1 MPCPLFEPVRAVSL
15 SSYAGARLPLIDEHD
30 GFCHAAAEA
39 IAVPAELRFRACNHG
54 YSECLCGHWPTDET
68 RSALRYSV
76 TAQSDD
82 ALEIIC
88 VTEKDHAPVRWARV
102 RYLVDTGA
110 LEPVLSDICM
120 QAQALAFCR
129 AYLKRFVSPEE
140 NVLRSL
146 PE

>member
-1 MPCPLFEPVRAVSL
+1 MFEPVRAVSPP
-15 SSYAGARLPLIDEHD
+15 SYASARLPLIDEHD
-30 GFCHAAAEA
+30 GICHAAMEA
-39 IAVPAELRFRACNHG
+39 IAVPAELRFRACNNG
-54 YSECLCGHWPTDET
+54 YSECLCGHWPKEET

-76 TAQSDD
+76 TAQSDN
-82 ALEIIC
+82 ALEIVC
-88 VTEKDHAPVRWARV
+88 VTEKDHTPMHWLRA
-102 RYLVDTGA
+102 RYLLDTGA

-129 AYLKRFVSPEE
+129 AYLKRFVSSED

>member
-1 MPCPLFEPVRAVSL
+1 M
-15 SSYAGARLPLIDEHD
+15 
-30 GFCHAAAEA
+30 EA
-39 IAVPAELRFRACNHG
+39 IAVPEELRFRACNHG
-54 YSECLCGHWPTDET
+54 YSACLCGHWPSEET

-76 TAQSDD
+76 TAQSDN
-82 ALEIIC
+82 ALEIVC
-88 VTEKDHAPVRWARV
+88 VTEKDHAPVQWVRV
-102 RYLVDTGA
+102 RYLLGTGS

-129 AYLKRFVSPEE
+129 AYLKRFVSSED